1 MRAEGEIL
9 QGIFVEDAV
18 DDEAGFGFFEV
29 NPVFARAV
37 AVEGAVGAA
46 NDPEAV
52 GMFFEKI
59 GGEDVE
65 FAEDLDLKR
74 GGELGDFGRT
84 GGGEDDLESGHVRRN
99 LTGEGGVRSRL
110 EAVD

>member
-1 MRAEGEIL
+1 MEN
-9 QGIFVEDAV
+9 AV
-18 DDEAGFGFFEV
+18 DDEAGLGFFEV

-65 FAEDLDLKR
+65 FAEDLHL
-74 GGELGDFGRT
+74 
-84 GGGEDDLESGHVRRN
+84 
-99 LTGEGGVRSRL
+99 EGGRELSDFSGASGSEDNL
-110 EAVD
+110 KGGHWG